1 MALFLC
7 LPSQIFH
14 EMMEKEQVRR
24 PSEPNGLLEAVRVT
38 ERGEEGRTPSSF
50 LLLYP
55 PFSSSTL
62 PSPPLTS
69 PPLPS
74 LLLSF
79 LLLYPPFSSS
89 PLTSPLLSPPLPSL
103 LLSFLLLYPPFS
115 SSTLPF
121 PLLSPPLPSL
131 LLLSS
136 HFSSSPFS
144 SSPLPLPLLLSPL
157 PPSVVTQAQ
166 NHPTVKEQIKSHIPV
181 LQDFILQILQ
191 RLRGTIR
198 DVPYGIRWLCK
209 AIRALVQE
217 KFPDVTVERMNSLIG
232 GFFLLRY
239 LNPIIVTPHS
249 KSVCPF

>member
-1 MALFLC
+1 MALS

-50 LLLYP
+50 HSSLFSYSP
-55 PFSSSTL
+55 FSFPFSSS
-62 PSPPLTS
+62 
-69 PPLPS
+69 S
-74 LLLSF
+74 LS
-79 LLLYPPFSSS
+79 
-89 PLTSPLLSPPLPSL
+89 
-103 LLSFLLLYPPFS
+103 
-115 SSTLPF
+115 
-121 PLLSPPLPSL
+121 SPPLPSL
-131 LLLSS
+131 LLLS
-136 HFSSSPFS
+136 HLFSSSHFPFS

-166 NHPTVKEQIKSHIPV
+166 NHPTVKEQIRSHIPV

-191 RLRGTIR
+191 RLRDTIQ

-249 KSVCPF
+249 KSVCPFLG